1 MANRGRLFVISGPA
15 GAGKTEIVKK
25 LIAKHPYVRLSVSCT
40 TRAPRPGEV
49 DGVNYHFVSEARFKQ
64 LVDIAREALAK

>member
-25 LIAKHPYVRLSVSCT
+25 LLEKHPDVR
-40 TRAPRPGEV
+40 
-49 DGVNYHFVSEARFKQ
+49 
-64 LVDIAREALAK
+64 